1 LFDDENSVLKPRMPV
16 FARLKVRIEAAMTEM
31 EVGETR
37 QQGFFSE
44 TAERQAAGVRK
55 LGLKMK
61 DTYKA
66 DGTKAASAEEN

>member
-1 LFDDENSVLKPRMPV
+1 MFDDENSVLESRMPV
-16 FARLKVRIEAAMTEM
+16 FARLKVRIEAASTEM
-31 EVGETR
+31 EVGEIR
-37 QQGFFSE
+37 QQVIFLE
-44 TAERQAAGVRK
+44 TAEQQGRK

>member
-1 LFDDENSVLKPRMPV
+1 
-16 FARLKVRIEAAMTEM
+16 MTEM

>member
-1 LFDDENSVLKPRMPV
+1 M
-16 FARLKVRIEAAMTEM
+16 
-31 EVGETR
+31 R
-37 QQGFFSE
+37 QQVRKWKSVRFVNKSFFLE
-44 TAERQAAGVRK
+44 TAEQQGRK